1 MVTNTEEDRK
11 VLPRQKKFIFY
22 NIFGCG
28 ILMHEPLMKVMY
40 LISYIETSKTLL

>member
-28 ILMHEPLMKVMY
+28 ILMHESRIAYEDHVLNQ
-40 LISYIETSKTLL
+40 LH